1 MRMQEHTKTLFR
13 KILYCLKPPPDLR
26 LSEWADNYR
35 RLSSEASAEPGR
47 WKTSKA
53 PYQKEIMDAITD
65 ITIKKVVVMS
75 AAQVG
80 KTDAMIL
87 NPIGYYIHYEPSPIM
102 VLQPTIQMAEAFSKD
117 RLSPML
123 RDTPVLTDR
132 VNDKSRNSGNTI
144 LQKIFPGGHVTM
156 VGANSPSSLASRP
169 IRVLLADEI
178 DRYPATA
185 GSEGDPLFLAGKRL
199 TTFWNRKEVD
209 VSTPTIKGLSR
220 IEVEYQN
227 SSRGEW
233 NTPCPCC
240 GELQPLKWANVVY
253 DKSDLSEIKYVCEKC
268 GTLSSEVEWKEHF
281 SEGKFIHENPE
292 NPVKGFH
299 LNTLAST
306 LATWREVVEKFITA
320 NEEMKK
326 GNIELMKVW
335 VNTELGE
342 TWEEDGEQVEEEDLL
357 KRRERYNCEIPEEVI
372 YLTAG
377 VDTQDDRFE
386 IEVVG
391 WGPEYESWGIKYAV
405 LYGDNSDLGKPVWK
419 DLDTFL
425 SQTFTKAD
433 GTKLKIICTCID
445 SGGHRSN
452 QVYKF
457 CKERFNRKVFAIKG
471 SNDSAAAYIQK
482 PTKNNREQAY
492 LFTLGVDT
500 GKSLLLQRLKVEEEG
515 PGYCHFPKDEK
526 GKPYS
531 PRGYDN
537 TYFKGLTA
545 EKQVLTYK
553 KGRPIFEWRL
563 RDLGQHK
570 RNEALD
576 CRNYAT
582 AAIEITGLPLKKP
595 DTTAPPKPK
604 IRRSRG
610 RRNNG
615 GVI

>member
-1 MRMQEHTKTLFR
+1 MRDNTAQLFR
-13 KILYCLKPPPDLR
+13 RIFSALKPPPDLK
-26 LSEWADNYR
+26 LHEWADEYR

-47 WKTSKA
+47 WKTAKA

-123 RDTPVLTDR
+123 RDTPVLTER

-233 NTPCPCC
+233 NVPCPCC
-240 GELQPLKWANVVY
+240 GEMQPLKWSNVVF
-253 DKSDLSEIKYVCEKC
+253 DKNDLSEIRYVCEKC
-268 GTLSSEVEWKEHF
+268 GAISSEVEWKER
-281 SEGKFIHENPE
+281 FIDGYFVHEDPE

-306 LATWREVVEKFITA
+306 LATWREVVEKFLVA
-320 NEEMKK
+320 NEEKKK
-326 GNIELMKVW
+326 GNIELLKVW
-335 VNTELGE
+335 TNTELGE
-342 TWEEDGEQVEEEDLL
+342 TWEEDGEQIEEEDLL
-357 KRRERYNCEIPEEVI
+357 KRRERYNCEVPEEVL

-386 IEVVG
+386 VEVVG

-405 LYGDNSDLGKPVWK
+405 LYGDNSDLEKQVWK
-419 DLDTFL
+419 DLDAFL
-425 SQTFTKAD
+425 MQTFTKVD
-433 GTKLKIICTCID
+433 GTKLKIVCTCID

-457 CKERFNRKVFAIKG
+457 CKARFNRRVFAIRG

-500 GKSLLLQRLKVEEEG
+500 GKSLLLQRLKLEEEG
-515 PGYCHFPKDEK
+515 PGYCHFPKDEQ

-531 PRGYDN
+531 PRGYDDN
-537 TYFKGLTA
+537 FFKGITA
-545 EKQVLTYK
+545 EKQVLVYK
-553 KGRPIFEWRL
+553 KGRPFFEWKL
-563 RDLGQHK
+563 RDTGQHK

-595 DTTAPPKPK
+595 EEKTQQAAGVKK
-604 IRRSRG
+604 RKR

>member
-1 MRMQEHTKTLFR
+1 MQEHTKTLFR
-13 KILYCLKPPPDLR
+13 KIFYCLKPPPDLK

-281 SEGKFIHENPE
+281 SEGKFIHEDPE

-405 LYGDNSDLGKPVWK
+405 LYGDNSDLGKLVWK

>member
-1 MRMQEHTKTLFR
+1 
-13 KILYCLKPPPDLR
+13 
-26 LSEWADNYR
+26 
-35 RLSSEASAEPGR
+35 
-47 WKTSKA
+47 
-53 PYQKEIMDAITD
+53 
-65 ITIKKVVVMS
+65 
-75 AAQVG
+75 
-80 KTDAMIL
+80 
-87 NPIGYYIHYEPSPIM
+87 
-102 VLQPTIQMAEAFSKD
+102 
-117 RLSPML
+117 
-123 RDTPVLTDR
+123 
-132 VNDKSRNSGNTI
+132 
-144 LQKIFPGGHVTM
+144 M

-169 IRVLLADEI
+169 IRILLADEI

-185 GSEGDPLFLAGKRL
+185 GSEGDPLFLAAKRL

-233 NTPCPCC
+233 NAPCPCC
-240 GELQPLKWANVVY
+240 GELQPLKWANVVF
-253 DKSDLSEIKYVCEKC
+253 DKDNLNEINYVCEKC
-268 GTLSSEVEWKEHF
+268 GAISSEVEWKEGF
-281 SEGKFIHENPE
+281 KNGRFVHEDPE
-292 NPVKGFH
+292 NPIKGFH

-306 LATWREVVEKFITA
+306 LATWREVVEKFLVA
-320 NEEMKK
+320 NEEKKK
-326 GNIELMKVW
+326 GNIELLKVW
-335 VNTELGE
+335 TNTELGE
-342 TWEEDGEQVEEEDLL
+342 TWEEDGEQVEEDELI
-357 KRRERYNCEIPEEVI
+357 KRREKYNCEVPEEVL

-405 LYGDNSDLGKPVWK
+405 LYGDNSDLEKQVWK

-425 SQTFTKAD
+425 AQSFEKPD
-433 GTKLKIICTCID
+433 GTKMKITCTCID
-445 SGGHRSN
+445 SGGHRAN

-457 CKERFNRKVFAIKG
+457 CKKRFNRKVFAIRG
-471 SNDSAAAYIQK
+471 SNDSTAAYIQK

-515 PGYCHFPKDEK
+515 PGYCHFPKDEQ

-531 PRGYDN
+531 PRGYDEK
-537 TYFKGLTA
+537 FFAGITA
-545 EKQVLTYK
+545 EKQVLTYR
-553 KGRPIFEWRL
+553 KGRPVFEWRL

-570 RNEALD
+570 RNEAMD

-595 DTTAPPKPK
+595 EPEESKPTAVRKRK
-604 IRRSRG
+604 RRINR
-610 RRNNG
+610 G

>member
-1 MRMQEHTKTLFR
+1 MRNNTKALFE
-13 KILYCLKPPPDLR
+13 KIFKVLQPPPDLK
-26 LSEWADNYR
+26 LSEWADEYR

-47 WKTSKA
+47 WRTSKA
-53 PYQKEIMDAITD
+53 PYQREIMDAITD
-65 ITIKKVVVMS
+65 MTVKKVVVMS

-117 RLSPML
+117 RLSPMI
-123 RDTPVLTDR
+123 RDTPVIAER
-132 VNDKSRNSGNTI
+132 INDKSRTSGNTI

-169 IRVLLADEI
+169 IRILLADEI

-185 GSEGDPLFLAGKRL
+185 GSEGDPLFLAAKRL

-233 NTPCPCC
+233 NAPCPCC
-240 GELQPLKWANVVY
+240 GELQPLKWANVVF
-253 DKSDLSEIKYVCEKC
+253 DKDNLNEINYVCEKC
-268 GTLSSEVEWKEHF
+268 GAISSEVEWKEGF
-281 SEGKFIHENPE
+281 KNGRFVHEDPE

-306 LATWREVVEKFITA
+306 LATWREVVEKFLVA
-320 NEEMKK
+320 NEEKNK
-326 GNIELMKVW
+326 GNIELLKVLT
-335 VNTELGE
+335 NTELGE
-342 TWEEDGEQVEEEDLL
+342 TWEEDGEQVEEDELI
-357 KRRERYNCEIPEEVI
+357 KRREKYNCEVPEEVL

-405 LYGDNSDLGKPVWK
+405 LYGDNSDLEKQVWK

-425 SQTFTKAD
+425 AQSFEKPD
-433 GTKLKIICTCID
+433 GTKMKITCTCID
-445 SGGHRSN
+445 SGGHRAN

-457 CKERFNRKVFAIKG
+457 CKKRFNRKVFAIRG
-471 SNDSAAAYIQK
+471 SNDSTAAYIQK

-515 PGYCHFPKDEK
+515 SGYCHFPKDEQ

-531 PRGYDN
+531 PRGYDEK
-537 TYFKGLTA
+537 FFAGITA
-545 EKQVLTYK
+545 EKQVLTYR
-553 KGRPIFEWRL
+553 KGRPVFEWRL

-595 DTTAPPKPK
+595 EPEESKPTAVRKRK
-604 IRRSRG
+604 RRINR
-610 RRNNG
+610 G

>member
-1 MRMQEHTKTLFR
+1 MNKNTAEMFTRIFKTLE
-13 KILYCLKPPPDLR
+13 PPPDLK
-26 LSEWADNYR
+26 LSEWADRYR
-35 RLSSEASAEPGR
+35 QLSSEASAEPGR
-47 WKTSKA
+47 WKTAKA

-123 RDTPVLTDR
+123 RDTTVLTER

-185 GSEGDPLFLAGKRL
+185 GSEGDPLFLAAKRL

-220 IEVEYQN
+220 IEVEFEN

-233 NTPCPCC
+233 NAPCPCC
-240 GELQPLKWANVVY
+240 GELQPLTWSGVVF
-253 DKSDLSEIKYVCEKC
+253 DKNDLSEIKYVCCKC
-268 GTLSSEVEWKEHF
+268 GVISSEVEWKEHF
-281 SEGKFIHENPE
+281 IDGCFVHEDPD
-292 NPVKGFH
+292 NPVRGFH

-306 LATWREVVEKFITA
+306 LATWREVVEKFLIA
-320 NEEMKK
+320 NEEKKK
-326 GNIELMKVW
+326 GNVELMKVW
-335 VNTELGE
+335 TNTELGE
-342 TWEEDGEQVEEEDLL
+342 TWEEEGEQLEDEDLL
-357 KRRERYNCEIPEEVI
+357 KRREKYNCEIPDEVL

-386 IEVVG
+386 VEVVG
-391 WGPEYESWGIKYAV
+391 WGPEYESWGIKYAAI
-405 LYGDNSDLGKPVWK
+405 YGDNSDINNQVWK

-425 SQTFTKAD
+425 QQTWEKPD
-433 GTKLKIICTCID
+433 GTKLKISCTCVD
-445 SGGHRSN
+445 SGGHRTN

-457 CKERFNRKVFAIKG
+457 CKARFNRRVFAIKG

-482 PTKNNREQAY
+482 PTKSNREGAY

-500 GKSLLLQRLKVEEEG
+500 GKSLLMDRLKVEEEG
-515 PGYCHFPKDEK
+515 PGYCHFPKED
-526 GKPYS
+526 G
-531 PRGYDN
+531 RGYDEK
-537 TYFKGLTA
+537 YFKGLT
-545 EKQVLTYK
+545 
-553 KGRPIFEWRL
+553 
-563 RDLGQHK
+563 
-570 RNEALD
+570 
-576 CRNYAT
+576 
-582 AAIEITGLPLKKP
+582 
-595 DTTAPPKPK
+595 
-604 IRRSRG
+604 
-610 RRNNG
+610 
-615 GVI
+615 

>member
-1 MRMQEHTKTLFR
+1 MNKNTAEMFVRIFKTLE
-13 KILYCLKPPPDLR
+13 PPPDLK
-26 LSEWADNYR
+26 LSEWADKYR
-35 RLSSEASAEPGR
+35 QLSSEASAEPGR
-47 WKTSKA
+47 WKTAKA

-65 ITIKKVVVMS
+65 ISIKKVVVMS

-123 RDTPVLTDR
+123 RDTTVLTER

-185 GSEGDPLFLAGKRL
+185 GSEGDPLFLAAKRL

-220 IEVEYQN
+220 IEVEYEN

-240 GELQPLKWANVVY
+240 GELQPLTWSGIVFEK
-253 DKSDLSEIKYVCEKC
+253 DDLSEIKYVCCKC
-268 GTLSSEVEWKEHF
+268 GVISSEVEWKER
-281 SEGKFIHENPE
+281 FIDGCFVHEDE
-292 NPVKGFH
+292 DNPVRGFH

-306 LATWREVVEKFITA
+306 LATWREVVEKFLIA
-320 NEEMKK
+320 NEEKKK

-335 VNTELGE
+335 TNTELGE
-342 TWEEDGEQVEEEDLL
+342 TWEEEGEQLEDEDLM
-357 KRRERYNCEIPEEVI
+357 KRREKYNCEVPDDVL

-391 WGPEYESWGIKYAV
+391 WGPEYESWGIRYAAI
-405 LYGDNSDLGKPVWK
+405 YGDNSDINNQVWK
-419 DLDTFL
+419 DLDAFL
-425 SQTFTKAD
+425 QQTWEKPD
-433 GTKLKIICTCID
+433 GTKLKIACTCID
-445 SGGHRSN
+445 SGGHRTN

-457 CKERFNRKVFAIKG
+457 CKSRFARRVFAIKG

-482 PTKNNREQAY
+482 PTKSNREGTY
-492 LFTLGVDT
+492 LFTIGVDT
-500 GKSLLLQRLKVEEEG
+500 GKSWLMDRLKVEEEG
-515 PGYCHFPKDEK
+515 PGYCHFPKEDGKGYDEK
-526 GKPYS
+526 
-531 PRGYDN
+531 
-537 TYFKGLTA
+537 YFKGLTS
-545 EKQVLTYK
+545 EKKVLRYK
-553 KGRPIFEWRL
+553 MGRPYFAWEL
-563 RDLGQHK
+563 KDKGEHK

-582 AAIEITGLPLKKP
+582 AAIEIINVPLKKP
-595 DTTAPPKPK
+595 KTKNETAPQVTKKPAK
-604 IRRSRG
+604 RG
-610 RRNNG
+610 RRRSG
-615 GVI
+615 GII

>member
-1 MRMQEHTKTLFR
+1 MQKNTKSLFT
-13 KILYCLKPPPDLR
+13 KVFQCLKPPPDLR
-26 LSEWADNYR
+26 LSEWADNFR

-47 WKTSKA
+47 WRTDKA
-53 PYQKEIMDAITD
+53 PYQREIMDAITD
-65 ITIKKVVVMS
+65 ISIKKVVVMS

-87 NPIGYYIHYEPSPIM
+87 NPIGYYLHYEPSPIM

-117 RLSPML
+117 RLSPMI
-123 RDTPVLTDR
+123 RDTPVIADR

-169 IRVLLADEI
+169 IRILLADEI

-185 GSEGDPLFLAGKRL
+185 GSEGDPLFLAAKRL

-220 IEVEYQN
+220 IEVEYEN

-233 NTPCPCC
+233 NAPCPCC
-240 GELQPLKWANVVY
+240 GELQPLRWANVIF
-253 DKSDLSEIKYVCEKC
+253 DRQNLSEINYVCEKC
-268 GTLSSEVEWKEHF
+268 GVISSEVEWKERF
-281 SEGKFIHENPE
+281 IDGCFIHDDPE
-292 NPVKGFH
+292 NPVRGFH

-306 LATWREVVEKFITA
+306 LATWREVVEKFLVA
-320 NEEMKK
+320 NEEKKK
-326 GNIELMKVW
+326 GNIELLKVW
-335 VNTELGE
+335 TNTELGE
-342 TWEEDGEQVEEEDLL
+342 TWEEDGEQVEDEDLL
-357 KRRERYNCEIPEEVI
+357 KHREKYNCEVPEEVL

-391 WGPEYESWGIKYAV
+391 WGPEAESWGIKYAIV
-405 LYGDNSDLGKPVWK
+405 YGDLKLEQVWK
-419 DLDTFL
+419 DLDAFL
-425 SQTFTKAD
+425 QQTFEKAD
-433 GTKLKIICTCID
+433 GTKMKIICACMD
-445 SGGHRSN
+445 SGGHFTN

-457 CKERFNRKVFAIKG
+457 CKMRFNRKVFAIKG

-500 GKSLLLQRLKVEEEG
+500 GKSLLLQRLKLEEEG
-515 PGYCHFPKDEK
+515 PGYCHFPKED
-526 GKPYS
+526 G
-531 PRGYDN
+531 RGYDEQF
-537 TYFKGLTA
+537 FKGITA
-545 EKQVLTYK
+545 EKQVLVYK
-553 KGRPIFEWRL
+553 KGRPFFEWRL
-563 RDLGQHK
+563 KDAGQHK

-595 DTTAPPKPK
+595 ETQQVAAGTVKTK
-604 IRRSRG
+604 KRG
-610 RRNNG
+610 RRSSG